1 MDYDLNYKEVKIM
14 KIVMFGLPASGK
26 GTMSYELEK
35 SLNIPQLSTGDLLR
49 RLFNEDTSSLGD
61 EVRKVPIG
69 HFASDEL
76 IIRSIKEELK
86 KEKYKNGV
94 IFDGF
99 PRTEVQAQKMIEMG
113 LIPDAVVFL
122 KAKSEEIIER
132 IVNRRVHPQ
141 SGRIYNL
148 ISNPPKE
155 EGKDDVT
162 NEPLVH
168 RDDDKLEYIERR
180 LLDFK
185 EKTLPAFNLLK
196 SLCKYGSGPVLV
208 EINGMNMPKK
218 VFHDLLVGIKST
230 KSIQA
235 IRKDHQ
241 FVFIQTPFNGS
252 TDEMITKQLNYARSC
267 VHESLMEGKIPFS
280 SNIFYSQENILN
292 FKDEKKRV
300 IALNISKQLIS
311 EFGQLAV
318 YTDND
323 ITDPY
328 TANPV
333 SINGKEI
340 FVDKDTQELIEYAI
354 SNSIH
359 VEIKNNP
366 YFRND
371 DRYFKNTKD
380 FHSQEIDDIYIPE
393 FIEKSVLTLIE
404 SPYAGTPEE
413 ILENE
418 AYARHAVKDCLSR
431 NEIPFASHILYTQ
444 PGVLDDTQS
453 AQRRLGIEAGLIMG
467 QLCQKTALY
476 EDRGITPGMEEG
488 VERAFS
494 FGRNVEHRN
503 LNKEYSKVLKIG

>member
-1 MDYDLNYKEVKIM
+1 M

-35 SLNIPQLSTGDLLR
+35 TLNIPQLSTGDLLR
-49 RLFNEDTSSLGD
+49 RLHKEDNTALGD
-61 EVRKVPIG
+61 EVRKVPTG

-76 IIRSIKEELK
+76 IIKAIKEELK
-86 KEKYKNGV
+86 KDKYKNGV

-99 PRTEVQAQKMIEMG
+99 PRTETQAKKMIEMD
-113 LIPDAVVFL
+113 LMPDAVVFL

-132 IVNRRVHPQ
+132 IVNRRVHPS

-148 ISNPPKE
+148 ISNPPKNPE
-155 EGKDDVT
+155 VDDIT

-168 RDDDKLEYIERR
+168 REDDKLEFIEKR
-180 LLDFK
+180 LMDFK
-185 EKTLPAFNLLK
+185 DKTLPAFNMLK

-208 EINGMNMPKK
+208 EVNSMNMPKK

-241 FVFIQTPFNGS
+241 FAFVQTPFNG
-252 TDEMITKQLNYARSC
+252 TTTEMIAKQTNYARSC
-267 VHESLMEGKIPFS
+267 VHEVLMEGEIPFS

-292 FKDEKKRV
+292 FNDPVKRE
-300 IALNISKQLIS
+300 IALNISKQLLS
-311 EFGQLAV
+311 EFGKLIV
-318 YTDND
+318 YSDND
-323 ITDPY
+323 IADPY
-328 TANPV
+328 NSLTITVNDK
-333 SINGKEI
+333 SILVDHDTKEL
-340 FVDKDTQELIEYAI
+340 VDYAI
-354 SNSIH
+354 AHNIP
-359 VEIKNNP
+359 VETKQNP
-366 YFRND
+366 YFKND

-380 FHSQEIDDIYIPE
+380 FYSQEIDDIAIPD
-393 FIEKSVLTLIE
+393 FTQKAVLTLIE
-404 SPYAGTPEE
+404 SPYAGTPDE

-418 AYARHAVKDCLSR
+418 AYARYAAKDCLSK

-476 EDRGITPGMEEG
+476 EDRGVTIGMEEG
-488 VERAFS
+488 IERAKA
-494 FGRNVEHRN
+494 FGREIEHRT
-503 LNKEYSKVLKIG
+503 LEKVNVKVPKLG

>member
-1 MDYDLNYKEVKIM
+1 M

-35 SLNIPQLSTGDLLR
+35 TLNIPQLSTGDLLR
-49 RLFNEDTSSLGD
+49 RLHKEDTTALGD
-61 EVRKVPIG
+61 EVRKVPTG

-76 IIRSIKEELK
+76 IIKAIKEELK
-86 KEKYKNGV
+86 KDKYKNGV

-99 PRTEVQAQKMIEMG
+99 PRTEIQAKKMIEMD
-113 LIPDAVVFL
+113 LVPDAVVFL

-132 IVNRRVHPQ
+132 IVNRRVHPS

-148 ISNPPKE
+148 ISNPPKNP
-155 EGKDDVT
+155 GVDDIT

-168 RDDDKLEYIERR
+168 REDDKLEFIEKR
-180 LLDFK
+180 LMDFK
-185 EKTLPAFNLLK
+185 DKTLPAFNILK

-208 EINGMNMPKK
+208 EINSMNMPKK

-241 FVFIQTPFNGS
+241 FAFVQTPFNG
-252 TDEMITKQLNYARSC
+252 TTAEMIVKQTNYARSC
-267 VHESLMEGKIPFS
+267 VHEVLMEGEIPFS

-292 FKDEKKRV
+292 FNDPVKRE
-300 IALNISKQLIS
+300 IALNISKQLLS
-311 EFGQLAV
+311 EFGKLIV
-318 YTDND
+318 YSDND
-323 ITDPY
+323 IADPY
-328 TANPV
+328 NSLTITVNDKSLLV
-333 SINGKEI
+333 DNDTKEL
-340 FVDKDTQELIEYAI
+340 VDYAI
-354 SNSIH
+354 AHNIP
-359 VEIKNNP
+359 VETKQNL
-366 YFRND
+366 YFKND

-380 FHSQEIDDIYIPE
+380 FYSQEIDDIIIPD
-393 FIEKSVLTLIE
+393 FSQKAVLTLIE
-404 SPYAGTPEE
+404 SPYAGTSDE

-418 AYARHAVKDCLSR
+418 AYARYAAKDCLSKH
-431 NEIPFASHILYTQ
+431 EIPFASHILYTQ

-476 EDRGITPGMEEG
+476 EDRGVTIGMEEG
-488 VERAFS
+488 IERAKA
-494 FGRNVEHRN
+494 FGREIEHRT
-503 LNKEYSKVLKIG
+503 LEKVNVKVPKLG